1 MNSVVNSNFCTDGDF
16 FGQVERIS
24 RFAYLH
30 RVELHVSAMY
40 LHPATFPGACD
51 TQTLYLSKTTLKK
64 LAFSG

>member
-30 RVELHVSAMY
+30 RVELHVTAISVI
-40 LHPATFPGACD
+40 
-51 TQTLYLSKTTLKK
+51 K
-64 LAFSG
+64 LVV